1 MVLEFVLR
9 TLSTHPQMQARL
21 RAELAESLPHDL
33 DDCAFNAI
41 DSLPYLNAVVLE
53 SLRLVDTIESCQ
65 SRVVPKGGCV
75 VEGYYLPEG
84 TIVSAQPYVLHRQE
98 NIFPD
103 PEKFN
108 PDRWLMDKESL
119 RPLLKS
125 LLTFSTGPR
134 GCIGKQLAL
143 AVMKTSLTN
152 IYKTF
157 TTELVNGQKLLQASE
172 PAAMAE
178 IRFQRLC

>member
-1 MVLEFVLR
+1 MVLEFALR
-9 TLSTHPQMQARL
+9 TLSAHPEMQARL
-21 RAELAESLPHDL
+21 RAELAESLPRGL

-41 DSLPYLNAVVLE
+41 DALPYLNAVVLE

-84 TIVSAQPYVLHRQE
+84 TIVSAQPYILNRQE
-98 NIFPD
+98 NVFPD
-103 PEKFN
+103 SEKFD
-108 PDRWLMDKESL
+108 PDRWLMDKERL

-157 TTELVNGQKLLQASE
+157 TTELVSDQKFLQASD
-172 PAAMAE
+172 PATMAQ
-178 IRFQRLC
+178 IQFQRLH